1 LTIVRNDLLS
11 HTFAQSYLAL
21 GYAVIPVYDN
31 KVAAVEWKPYQ
42 RRRPTENE
50 LQQWF
55 VRQLHANVAIIT
67 GAISRLVVLD
77 FDDPALFQQFKTQYS
92 DLAGTR
98 TIQTKRGYHL
108 YYHLP
113 PQLHL
118 ASRKLVGVD
127 LLSDGRYAIAPPSTI
142 DGYTYKVTR
151 GGQSKTLDLHDIT
164 RIQGFLNSLTK
175 PIAGCLEHSHP
186 LMARSLG
193 KAESFGLPEQ
203 RTAASDLV
211 GLYRYLASREGRNE
225 ALFKVSLRARDAG
238 WDIPQTVALL
248 ADKHVQQQRPDDKHC
263 TESACQRYREAEKTI
278 HSAFSRPARM
288 IRVSEPIQLPNTVRE
303 AFLRCGQT
311 GVVRVIEGL
320 RLKGIQSGQSF
331 TVKYAVSL
339 LKGIVG
345 RDSVYKA
352 LDADL
357 SPSPG
362 TLTHAIAAK
371 TKNNSQTT
379 KCFVVTSSK
388 SGKSPRHRPARVFIM
403 PGNPEL
409 AAKLGVSLSR
419 ISDPITKNDLLSA
432 KKTRQAVH
440 RELIKRRPGQ
450 YSSAWLAARLGVS
463 VSTEQRYNQEIPIT
477 VMPMYT
483 ETPLLGWNLAR
494 VPDDVDV
501 PGLFLQDER
510 GKRYPARRLIACKLM
525 GKSQRVSLMRR
536 VCNYYCYGE
545 YSLAPGNTVRHHEQ
559 RLWTLKP
566 GGGYRKPYLTCFVV
580 QRAGLL
586 PTKSVQHEQ
595 ASTSESD
602 KDAYHPPL
610 INKKPRLSQ
619 RKYRKPLADFGR
631 EALAQRLY
639 ALVGSLNPDNHISEI
654 NARKLVDQYD
664 ARLVERALKR
674 VGRDQRIYNPA
685 GFIVTYLR
693 SEAKAKG
700 R

>member
-42 RRRPTENE
+42 RRRPTEIE

-55 VRQLHANVAIIT
+55 VRQQHTNVAIIT

-77 FDDPALFQQFKTQYS
+77 FDDPALFQQFEAQY
-92 DLAGTR
+92 DNLAATR
-98 TIQTKRGYHL
+98 TIQTRRGYHL
-108 YYHLP
+108 YFQLP

-127 LLSDGRYAIAPPSTI
+127 LLSDGRYAIAPPSTSN
-142 DGYTYKVTR
+142 GYTYKVTC
-151 GGQSKTLDLHDIT
+151 GGQPKTLGLRDIT
-164 RIQGFLNSLTK
+164 RIQGFLDSLTK
-175 PIAGCLEHSHP
+175 PITGCLEHSHR
-186 LMARSLG
+186 LMASSPS
-193 KAESFGLPEQ
+193 KAGYFELLSYCI
-203 RTAASDLV
+203 TSADLV
-211 GLYRYLASREGRNE
+211 GLYHYLAPREGRNE

-238 WDIPQTVALL
+238 WDVTQTVALL
-248 ADKHVQQQRPDDKHC
+248 ADKHVQQQPNGRHC
-263 TESACQRYREAEKTI
+263 TESISQRRREAEKTI

-288 IRVSEPIQLPNTVRE
+288 TTVSEPMQLPNTVRE
-303 AFLRCGQT
+303 ALLRCKQA

-320 RLKGIQSGQSF
+320 RLKGVRPGQSF
-331 TVKYAVSL
+331 TVKHAVSL
-339 LKGIVG
+339 LKGLVG

-352 LDADL
+352 LSADL
-357 SPSPG
+357 GPSPR
-362 TLTHAIAAK
+362 TLTYANAAK
-371 TKNNSQTT
+371 SKNNNTTT
-379 KCFVVTSSK
+379 KCFVVTASK
-388 SGKSPRHRPARVFIM
+388 SGKSPRHRPARIFIM

-419 ISDPITKNDLLSA
+419 TSDPITERDLLSA

-450 YSSAWLAARLGVS
+450 YPVSWLAARLGVS

-477 VMPMYT
+477 VIPMYT
-483 ETPLLGWNLAR
+483 EIPLFWWNLEQI
-494 VPDDVDV
+494 PGDMGGV
-501 PGLFLQDER
+501 PGVFLQDER
-510 GKRYPARRLIACKLM
+510 GKRYPAQRLIACKLI
-525 GKSQRVSLMRR
+525 GKGQRVSLMRR

-545 YSLAPGNTVRHHEQ
+545 YSLAAGNTVKHHEQ
-559 RLWTLKP
+559 HPWALRP
-566 GGGYRKPYLTCFVV
+566 NGGIKPYLTRFIG
-580 QRAGLL
+580 QRARSLQ
-586 PTKSVQHEQ
+586 TKSGQHEQ
-595 ASTSESD
+595 SSISEAD
-602 KDAYHPPL
+602 KAVYQPPL

-619 RKYRKPLADFGR
+619 RKYRKPLADTGR

-639 ALVGSLNPDNHISEI
+639 ALVRSLSPGNHISES

-664 ARLVERALKR
+664 TRLVEHALMR
-674 VGRDQRIYNPA
+674 LGRDQRVYNPA
-685 GFIVTYLR
+685 GFIITYLR